1 SQCLCP
7 NGPTLFHSGS
17 GGDST
22 CIQCGVVVAEN
33 ALVSEVSFGETSGG
47 AAIAHGTL
55 VAEGSTYART
65 GGGRR
70 GGQESSEQA
79 IYNGR
84 IRIAQ
89 VGTAMNI
96 PDTIRDSALRY
107 YKLAVSASFT
117 KGRQS
122 RLVVAACLYAACQN
136 AQFGYMLI
144 DFSDVL
150 QINVFVLGATYL
162 KLIQVLH
169 LPRPY
174 TIDPAHYIARF
185 AALLE
190 FGDETPKVAHD
201 AVRLVRRFSAD
212 WMNTGRR
219 PAGICGA
226 CLLLAAR
233 MNNFRRSVQEIVQ
246 VVKIADATLVKRL
259 EEFKNTG
266 SSSLTVTQFRD
277 DQHWLPEEVEAP
289 PIIKKQERQKER
301 KEKRKKRKRGK
312 MDEDEDE
319 DEERSGSVDADG
331 EGEAE
336 STNGQGS
343 VGSRHVSPQ
352 AHIGSPHIDQPA
364 PHTINF
370 SAGIFRGLGLQ
381 EEDLHPPEQVV
392 PATARPP
399 GQRPLFLLDDEADRI
414 NGADEAAEANSMFYP
429 GDGSQDMVIDPALY
443 DEYANKEDDP
453 DAGGGGA
460 EIAEEVEGML
470 HGHAGM
476 EVSAELDQAEEDQ
489 RQRKKQ
495 KESEDKLDDLDEDEL
510 DQFILT
516 EEEVRLKTRVWVE
529 LNRDYLEK
537 LAAKGLDEA
546 EGEHS
551 KKPPKQKKQKQ
562 KPRDSTT
569 ARGATPAESVGH
581 LLQKKKFSRKINY
594 DAIKNLFKSSASS
607 DRPSKKSKL
616 YGFDDSIIG
625 FDNDED
631 KDDDAGGMSTIDPD
645 PDFEGTSEV
654 QTERGYASG
663 YSGGGDGDD
672 SMYANDD
679 YYDDGGYQEEV

>member
-1 SQCLCP
+1 MSQCLCP

-174 TIDPAHYIARF
+174 AIDPAHYIARF

-259 EEFKNTG
+259 EEFKSTG
-266 SSSLTVTQFRD
+266 SSNLTVTQFRD
-277 DQHWLPEEVEAP
+277 DQHWLPEEMEAP

-301 KEKRKKRKRGK
+301 RDKRRKRKQEEADG
-312 MDEDEDE
+312 

-331 EGEAE
+331 EGDVESAMGSSGKGDTGSRNASPQDHLASPPIDE
-336 STNGQGS
+336 ST
-343 VGSRHVSPQ
+343 
-352 AHIGSPHIDQPA
+352 PHA
-364 PHTINF
+364 INF
-370 SAGIFRGLGLQ
+370 SAGIFRGVGLQ
-381 EEDLHPPEQVV
+381 EEDIHPPEQG
-392 PATARPP
+392 ASTTARPP
-399 GQRPLFLLDDEADRI
+399 GQRPLFLLDEAEADQEDRV
-414 NGADEAAEANSMFYP
+414 DETAEANTMFYP
-429 GDGSQDMVIDPALY
+429 PEGDQDMAIDPALY

-460 EIAEEVEGML
+460 EIAEEVEGVL
-470 HGHAGM
+470 HGEAGL
-476 EVSAELDQAEEDQ
+476 EVSAELEQAEADQ
-489 RQRKKQ
+489 RQKKKQ
-495 KESEDKLDDLDEDEL
+495 KELEDKLDDLDEDEL

-516 EEEVRLKTRVWVE
+516 DEEVRLKTRVWVE

-546 EGEHS
+546 EGDQS
-551 KKPPKQKKQKQ
+551 RKPPKQKKQKQ

-594 DAIKNLFKSSASS
+594 DAIKNLFKSSS
-607 DRPSKKSKL
+607 DRPSKKSKS
-616 YGFDDSIIG
+616 YGLDDSLVG

-631 KDDDAGGMSTIDPD
+631 KDDEAGGGMSTIDPD

-654 QTERGYASG
+654 HTEKGYASG

>member
-1 SQCLCP
+1 MSQCLCP

-89 VGTAMNI
+89 VGTAMHI

-107 YKLAVSASFT
+107 YKLAVAAGFT

-174 TIDPAHYIARF
+174 AIDPAHYIARF

-201 AVRLVRRFSAD
+201 AVRLVKRFSAD

-246 VVKIADATLVKRL
+246 IVKIADATLVKRL
-259 EEFKNTG
+259 EEFKSTG
-266 SSSLTVTQFRD
+266 SSNLTVTQFRD
-277 DQHWLPEEVEAP
+277 DENWLPEEVEAP
-289 PIIKKQERQKER
+289 PVIKKQERQRER
-301 KEKRKKRKRGK
+301 KEKRRKRKR
-312 MDEDEDE
+312 DEGGG
-319 DEERSGSVDADG
+319 DEERAGSVDADG
-331 EGEAE
+331 EGEME
-336 STNGQGS
+336 SVAGS
-343 VGSRHVSPQ
+343 SGRGGTVSRNPSPQ
-352 AHIGSPHIDQPA
+352 VHLNSPPIGQPPPHA
-364 PHTINF
+364 INF
-370 SAGIFRGLGLQ
+370 SSGIFSGVGLQ
-381 EEDLHPPEQVV
+381 EVDIHPPDQGVSSS
-392 PATARPP
+392 ARPP
-399 GQRPLFLLDDEADRI
+399 GQRPLFLLDEEVNKERGIDEAV
-414 NGADEAAEANSMFYP
+414 EANSMFYP
-429 GDGSQDMVIDPALY
+429 PGDLDIPIDPALL
-443 DEYANKEDDP
+443 DP

-460 EIAEEVEGML
+460 EIAEEVDSML
-470 HGHAGM
+470 HGDAGL
-476 EVSAELDQAEEDQ
+476 EVSAELDKAEE
-489 RQRKKQ
+489 RQRRKL
-495 KESEDKLDDLDEDEL
+495 KEAEDKLDDLDEDEL

-516 EEEVRLKTRVWVE
+516 DEEVRLKTRVWVE
-529 LNRDYLEK
+529 LNKDYLEK
-537 LAAKGLDEA
+537 MAAKGLDEA
-546 EGEHS
+546 EGEQS
-551 KKPPKQKKQKQ
+551 KKPPKPKKQKQ

-569 ARGATPAESVGH
+569 ARGATPAEAVGH

-594 DAIKNLFKSSASS
+594 DAVKNLFAPPSSS
-607 DRPSKKSKL
+607 DRPSKKSRL
-616 YGFDDSIIG
+616 FGYNDLAV
-625 FDNDED
+625 DED
-631 KDDDAGGMSTIDPD
+631 KDDEEGQGGMSTIDPD
-645 PDFEGTSEV
+645 PDFEGA
-654 QTERGYASG
+654 RGYTSG
-663 YSGGGDGDD
+663 YSGGGDGDEGV
-672 SMYANDD
+672 YAGDD

>member
-1 SQCLCP
+1 MLFPQSQCLCP

-107 YKLAVSASFT
+107 YKLVVSASFT

-174 TIDPAHYIARF
+174 AIDPAHYIARF

-259 EEFKNTG
+259 EEFKSTG

-277 DQHWLPEEVEAP
+277 DQHWLPEEMEAP

-301 KEKRKKRKRGK
+301 KEKRKKRKRGEV
-312 MDEDEDE
+312 DEDKG
-319 DEERSGSVDADG
+319 RSGSVDADG
-331 EGEAE
+331 EGEVE
-336 STNGQGS
+336 STNGQRS
-343 VGSRHVSPQ
+343 TASRNASPQ
-352 AHIGSPHIDQPA
+352 AHLGSPPIDQPT
-364 PHTINF
+364 PHAINF
-370 SAGIFRGLGLQ
+370 SAGIYRGLGLQ
-381 EEDLHPPEQVV
+381 EEDIHPPEQVV
-392 PATARPP
+392 ASTARPP
-399 GQRPLFLLDDEADRI
+399 GQRPLFLLDDEVDRMD
-414 NGADEAAEANSMFYP
+414 GVDEAAEANTMFYP
-429 GDGSQDMVIDPALY
+429 GEGSQDMAIDPALF

-453 DAGGGGA
+453 DGSGGGA
-460 EIAEEVEGML
+460 EIAEEVQDVL
-470 HGHAGM
+470 HGHAGL
-476 EVSAELDQAEEDQ
+476 EVSAELDQVEEDQ
-489 RQRKKQ
+489 RQKKKQ
-495 KESEDKLDDLDEDEL
+495 KEPEDKLDDLDEDEL

-546 EGEHS
+546 EGDHS

-569 ARGATPAESVGH
+569 ARGATPAEAVGH

-594 DAIKNLFKSSASS
+594 DAIKNLFKSSS

-616 YGFDDSIIG
+616 YGFDDSVVG

-631 KDDDAGGMSTIDPD
+631 KDDEAGGMSTIDPD
-645 PDFEGTSEV
+645 PDFEGASIH
-654 QTERGYASG
+654 TERGYASG

-679 YYDDGGYQEEV
+679 YYDDGGYEEEV